1 VKQTTRRK
9 KSSQHQE
16 ILMSNPKEGMLN
28 ASLIFGK
35 IYSYETSQ
43 SFYQQLLDI
52 KNFYAACEGLTVEKF
67 HQLLMRTRRTKFP
80 KTIHMF
86 KKLLKS
92 MEILDSTTNGFVPQ
106 TTFTF
111 RTLQRRLQL
120 YIAILKDHDGNITKE
135 EGLSLQALDQK
146 DLNKRYGRNKDPTN
160 EPSTTGLTAS
170 HPKKEVPTQR
180 RDASCKKP
188 ATTMHMPAMR
198 NKAALER
205 TSSDSTAK
213 DVETALPASPSD
225 VPLPHS
231 TTKQMLAME
240 NKAASQRTSSDSTAK
255 DVETALPASAY
266 VHSLQS
272 PPPSDE
278 SCQLHPT
285 SAVTDAHNNLFC
297 GSSSEARMTQS
308 EYFAC
313 TEGYKQE
320 LERVFEKEYID
331 VTAGVTRAGVTPGRL
346 SSDGQTRVEVG
357 EVVLQCPSTHRQ
369 GRVWWVSGNFLSPLF
384 KNRIFTSLGN
394 SHFARDTDIGL
405 QGKNRHIR
413 ISSLDS
419 PTVFGYRHGKTAL
432 ESEPCSDLEKD
443 LLTIFNKVILEK
455 QNALIAQEL
464 KSKGVPNRGRVKF
477 IANELQIV
485 IGSPQ
490 AVAFGKHRDSSPD
503 LCHRD
508 NNYTS
513 LVAGLLP
520 HESELQVATLVLVLC
535 FDDAD
540 KQAEGVSCKQGDS
553 RVYWYDGDGKILGQV
568 ATTQEFIHLQGH
580 GCNSFFEQGIESIHN
595 NTHCKRLVI
604 GFRYTLALDFH
615 EQILRSNF
623 KSWLG
628 EEKWFNDRKKRLHRY
643 KNVVYAPVPLHCAFS
658 DIDESP
664 VQSSSSTN
672 LPITTSCA
680 IPNDSWKSSEH
691 RLARPSANACVPSPV
706 WQELRGPTA
715 TRVLFRNN
723 CSLLIKN
730 PKTKTE
736 IRFSASK
743 IPLGEQKETIAVKQE
758 HFIPHSIMHH
768 QVCHSDVQAL
778 TAVIPEHPY
787 KNDVCK
793 IGRYQDNVI
802 DKKGWHWQ
810 GENDFE
816 IWVGGS
822 GGSPILG
829 GAHTPRII
837 PGKKDL
843 NVVRVANHQRSDIR
857 GPNESMRFA
866 VELDLV
872 VELWAPH
879 WWRAF
884 SEYDN
889 NRNAAQALGHRMF
902 TSPRKDSTTVEY
914 LGLWQFTRMELSKH
928 PDVVIDEVLN
938 SHWGTEKSY
947 KFFLKP
953 FLLNAQCPVIMSS
966 VSNSQELEICT
977 SAADISVGIGQ
988 QWEPLMHNK
997 DFIVGKYVEGLIQN
1011 LRHDTVEYTE
1021 PDDEAFEEPHP
1032 LVFPS
1037 DHDLFHDAFRCSV
1050 AEFARMR
1057 FQNIFDNKAGPLV
1070 CGNYQHLGWAH
1081 ATVPIPHPIRTYNV
1095 TTLAFIHACGKLT
1108 EKGCQRI
1115 SASTITD
1122 EQMSDLLFRS
1132 IVLRTT
1138 GRVAAYVAYAKYRG
1152 FKGIHLPTIDDL
1164 PNFSEFLKCSTGLSG
1179 KMTPLVS
1186 RQYSRS
1192 LFEASTGGFPTYL
1205 SFLSNVQG
1213 QIFSLVSGWAVL
1225 QKQNKLPDNYRETFS
1240 EKLTLL
1246 LRESSNGV
1254 GKRADFISGHCIADI
1269 EEVLTDPFG
1278 PVHKVVFGP
1287 GGASGAK
1294 LLGKNGDKCA
1304 IQLLHFFRS
1313 KAPPELLDCMGLT
1326 RSSPGCVL
1334 VSLNSRP
1341 ISLVDMEFVFCKN
1354 HLAYSHTTG
1363 ARLVTDLPKPSVP
1376 HCHPLPFNPPWHQ
1389 FVTVLANECLQN
1401 FHDLKVYP
1409 KIHSAFQMPDE
1420 NLHWKTICSDFQPIP
1435 DTNIPVTEAFA
1446 GRPKRKQATIPQSQ
1460 SRTPKKQKT
1469 LSTVSS
1475 GPSNHLFLGMVGGI
1489 FGCKDW
1495 GEISSK
1501 TSKRELSPIEGRDAA
1516 RLIQFETQFAGS
1528 KVFTLDTR
1536 ECNCPEFQS
1545 RHICADYNFVREREI
1560 MDVLGDQLL
1569 ESVTFDYFWILD
1581 GVWLETDGLFGKT
1594 VPRLHRFLNSNG
1606 VIYVPLFLGTLRSM
1620 YVNTKY
1626 WKSLFEV
1633 TLLDE
1638 KDLGTVGLVEATLGI
1653 DSVSMINVFGK
1664 NRDRQIKCLASDMEQ
1679 KIKSSCGWGKV
1690 TPDCLLKFYQKYKG
1704 SMANPKFISMQRK

>member
-1 VKQTTRRK
+1 
-9 KSSQHQE
+9 
-16 ILMSNPKEGMLN
+16 M
-28 ASLIFGK
+28 FGK
-35 IYSYETSQ
+35 IYSYETSH
-43 SFYQQLLDI
+43 SFYQKLVDV
-52 KNFYAACEGLTVEKF
+52 KNFYVASEGLTVEKF
-67 HQLLMRTRRTKFP
+67 HQQLMGDRRAKFP
-80 KTIHMF
+80 RTLKMF

-92 MEILDSTTNGFVPQ
+92 MESLNSTTNGFEPQ
-106 TTFTF
+106 NTFRF

-120 YIAILKDHDGNITKE
+120 YIAILKDHGGNITEE
-135 EGLSLQALDQK
+135 EGLSLQAFDQK
-146 DLNKRYGRNKDPTN
+146 DLTKRYGPKNDPTN
-160 EPSTTGLTAS
+160 EPSTTGLTAPY
-170 HPKKEVPTQR
+170 PKKEVPTQR
-180 RDASCKKP
+180 REASSKNH
-188 ATTMHMPAMR
+188 ATTKQMPAMR
-198 NKAALER
+198 KKAAFER
-205 TSSDSTAK
+205 SSPDSTAK
-213 DVETALPASPSD
+213 GVETVLPASPSE
-225 VPLPHS
+225 PSLQHA
-231 TTKQMLAME
+231 TTKQIPGME

-255 DVETALPASAY
+255 DVETALPASPSEP
-266 VHSLQS
+266 SLQP

-278 SCQLHPT
+278 SGQMDPNQAVTQSCQLDPT
-285 SAVTDAHNNLFC
+285 SAVPDAHNNLFH
-297 GSSSEARMTQS
+297 GSSSEARITQA
-308 EYFAC
+308 EYFAW

-346 SSDGQTRVEVG
+346 SSDGQTRVKVG

-394 SHFARDTDIGL
+394 SYFARDIAIGL

-413 ISSLDS
+413 ISSMDS

-432 ESEPCSDLEKD
+432 ESEPCCDLEKD

-455 QNALIAQEL
+455 QNALIAEEL
-464 KSKGVPNRGRVKF
+464 KSKGLSNRRRVKF

-485 IGSPQ
+485 IGSPR

-508 NNYTS
+508 NNYKS
-513 LVAGLLP
+513 LVAGFLP

-540 KQAEGVSCKQGDS
+540 KQAEGVSCEQGDS

-580 GCNSFFEQGIESIHN
+580 GCNRFFEHGIESLHK

-628 EEKWFNDRKKRLHRY
+628 EEKWFDDRKQKLHCY
-643 KNVVYAPVPLHCAFS
+643 KNVVYGPVVHCALS

-672 LPITTSCA
+672 PPITTRCV
-680 IPNDSWKSSEH
+680 IPNDSWKSSEY
-691 RLARPSANACVPSPV
+691 RLARPSANACVHSPV

-715 TRVLFRNN
+715 TRVLFQND
-723 CSLLIKN
+723 CSLVIKN

-743 IPLGEQKETIAVKQE
+743 IPLGEQKETIAVKQD
-758 HFIPHSIMHH
+758 HFIPHSSMHH

-802 DKKGWHWQ
+802 DKKGCPLQ

-843 NVVRVANHQRSDIR
+843 NVARVANHQRSDIR

-866 VELDLV
+866 VELDLI

-884 SEYDN
+884 SQYDN
-889 NRNAAQALGHRMF
+889 NRDAAQALGHRMF

-953 FLLNAQCPVIMSS
+953 FLLTAECPVIMSS
-966 VSNSQELEICT
+966 VSNSQVLEICT
-977 SAADISVGIGQ
+977 SAADISVGVGQ
-988 QWEPLMHNK
+988 QWEPLLHNK
-997 DFIVGKYVEGLIQN
+997 DFIVGKYVEGLILN
-1011 LRHDTVEYTE
+1011 ARHDTVEYTE

-1032 LVFPS
+1032 SVFPS
-1037 DHDLFHDAFRCSV
+1037 EHDLFHDAFRCSV

-1057 FQNIFDNKAGPLV
+1057 LQNIFDNKAGPLV

-1115 SASTITD
+1115 SAATVTD
-1122 EQMSDLLFRS
+1122 QQMSDLLFRS

-1164 PNFSEFLKCSTGLSG
+1164 PNFSDFLKCSTGLSG

-1213 QIFSLVSGWAVL
+1213 QIFSMVSGWAGL

-1240 EKLTLL
+1240 KKLTLL
-1246 LRESSNGV
+1246 LREASNGV

-1269 EEVLTDPFG
+1269 EEVLIDPFG

-1304 IQLLHFFRS
+1304 TQLLQFFRS

-1326 RSSPGCVL
+1326 RSSPGLVL

-1376 HCHPLPFNPPWHQ
+1376 HCHPLPFDPPPWHQ

-1401 FHDLKVYP
+1401 FNDLKVYP

-1420 NLHWKTICSDFQPIP
+1420 TLHWETICSDFQPIP
-1435 DTNIPVTEAFA
+1435 DTNIPVTKAFS
-1446 GRPKRKQATIPQSQ
+1446 GRPKRKPATVPLPQ

-1475 GPSNHLFLGMVGGI
+1475 GQGNHLFLGMVGGI

-1501 TSKRELSPIEGRDAA
+1501 TSKREISAIEGRDAA
-1516 RLIQFETQFAGS
+1516 RLFQFETQFAGS

-1545 RHICADYNFVREREI
+1545 RHICADYNLVREKEI
-1560 MDVLGDQLL
+1560 MEVLGDQLL

-1581 GVWLETDGLFGKT
+1581 GAWLETDGLFGKT
-1594 VPRLHRFLNSNG
+1594 VPRLHRFIESNG
-1606 VIYVPLFLGTLRSM
+1606 VIYVPLFLGTLHSM
-1620 YVNTKY
+1620 YVNTEN
-1626 WKSLFEV
+1626 WKSLYEV

-1638 KDLGTVGLVEATLGI
+1638 KDVGTVGLVAATSGI
-1653 DSVSMINVFGK
+1653 DCESMNSVFEK
-1664 NRDRQIKCLASDMEQ
+1664 NRDWQIECLAADMEH
-1679 KIKSSCGWGKV
+1679 KIKSSVAWGKV
-1690 TPDCLLKFYQKYKG
+1690 TPDRLLKFYKKYKG
-1704 SMANPKFISMQRK
+1704 TMSNPKFISMQRK